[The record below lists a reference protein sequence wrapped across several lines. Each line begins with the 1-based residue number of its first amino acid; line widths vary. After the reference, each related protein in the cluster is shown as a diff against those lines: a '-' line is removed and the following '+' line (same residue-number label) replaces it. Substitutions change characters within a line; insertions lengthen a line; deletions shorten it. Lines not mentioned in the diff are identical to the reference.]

1 MGDHG
6 TGHLVKSLN
15 NLLSATTL
23 ASAAE
28 AALLAEKAGVPLEL
42 FVQIMNASNGRSYST
57 EVKFPSYVLDRSFD
71 DGFALGLM
79 VKDLKI
85 ASQTAAEFGFP
96 MPVGSALT
104 QLWQAADAGGTARRA
119 TPRSTPSSRST
130 SGVEET
136 GGDGSLPGRASR
148 NGDGSRPGARPSRR
162 TPNSARSGAGAPL
175 DLALVADG
183 ETVLLRLR
191 EGRIAAFVRD
201 PGMSDSW
208 SVTLR
213 GRTDDWLTFL
223 QPEPPPFYNDLLAM
237 NSRVPSFSIE
247 GDRRSFVRHL
257 RCLTRLFRVAQ
268 LVDGRA

>member
-1 MGDHG
+1 V
-6 TGHLVKSLN
+6 T
-15 NLLSATTL
+15 
-23 ASAAE
+23 AE
-28 AALLAEKAGVPLEL
+28 AAPG
-42 FVQIMNASNGRSYST
+42 T
-57 EVKFPSYVLDRSFD
+57 
-71 DGFALGLM
+71 
-79 VKDLKI
+79 
-85 ASQTAAEFGFP
+85 GFP
-96 MPVGSALT
+96 ERGWFEAWRRAV
-104 QLWQAADAGGTARRA
+104 AADAELGAIGRRC
-119 TPRSTPSSRST
+119 S
-130 SGVEET
+130 
-136 GGDGSLPGRASR
+136 
-148 NGDGSRPGARPSRR
+148 
-162 TPNSARSGAGAPL
+162 L

-191 EGRIAAFVRD
+191 EGRIAAFVPD

-213 GRTDDWLTFL
+213 GRRDDWLTFL

>member
-1 MGDHG
+1 M
-6 TGHLVKSLN
+6 T
-15 NLLSATTL
+15 
-23 ASAAE
+23 AE
-28 AALLAEKAGVPLEL
+28 AAPG
-42 FVQIMNASNGRSYST
+42 T
-57 EVKFPSYVLDRSFD
+57 
-71 DGFALGLM
+71 
-79 VKDLKI
+79 
-85 ASQTAAEFGFP
+85 GFP
-96 MPVGSALT
+96 ERAWFEAWREAV
-104 QLWQAADAGGTARRA
+104 AADAELGAIGRRC
-119 TPRSTPSSRST
+119 S
-130 SGVEET
+130 
-136 GGDGSLPGRASR
+136 
-148 NGDGSRPGARPSRR
+148 
-162 TPNSARSGAGAPL
+162 L

-201 PGMSDSW
+201 PSMSDSW

-213 GRTDDWLTFL
+213 GRRDDWLTFL